1 MPKIKDDFYGVV
13 YARTKSGELVKLR
26 AGDTVPSGVE
36 VRSDLHAPAAPKG
49 GTRGKPAGKN
59 TRSSDD
65 E

>member
-1 MPKIKDDFYGVV
+1 MAKIKDDFYGVV

-36 VRSDLHAPAAPKG
+36 VRSDLHAPTTPRG
-49 GTRGKPAGKN
+49 GTRGKSAGKS
-59 TRSSDD
+59 TRSDD

>member
-1 MPKIKDDFYGVV
+1 MAKIKEDFYGVV

-36 VRSDLHAPAAPKG
+36 VRSDLHAPTASKG
-49 GTRGKPAGKN
+49 GARGKSAGKN
-59 TRSSDD
+59 ARSDD